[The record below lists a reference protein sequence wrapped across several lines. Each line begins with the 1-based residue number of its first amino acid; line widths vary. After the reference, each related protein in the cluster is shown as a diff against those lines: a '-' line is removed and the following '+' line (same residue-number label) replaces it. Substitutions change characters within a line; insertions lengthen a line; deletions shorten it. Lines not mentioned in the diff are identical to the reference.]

1 MHPHELARLE
11 SLLREIGLA
20 QHIDQSE
27 RRKNAAA
34 GYNPY
39 SYNDPRHEPMQ
50 CEIERIQRVRLAR
63 SCKVRQGVRYAQEV
77 ADAED

>member
-1 MHPHELARLE
+1 MTPLHPHETQRLE

-20 QHIDQSE
+20 QHLHDSE
-27 RRKNAAA
+27 RRQNAAA

-50 CEIERIQRVRLAR
+50 REIERIERVRAAR
-63 SCKVRQGVRYAQEV
+63 VRRRVG
-77 ADAED
+77 